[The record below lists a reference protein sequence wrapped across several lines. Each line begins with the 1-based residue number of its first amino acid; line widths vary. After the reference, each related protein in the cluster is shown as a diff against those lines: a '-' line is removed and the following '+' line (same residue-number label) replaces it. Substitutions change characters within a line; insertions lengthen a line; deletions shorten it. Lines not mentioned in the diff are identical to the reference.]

1 MDNYDKEWDM
11 QIDNKVYTITLQ
23 YQNSEVDRVSADD
36 NNVKVSKQKTL
47 RRIDFTDTD
56 ANTDFEVC
64 EYKNAT
70 LEFVNGKKPRS
81 LQDGTWRIINQN
93 EGNNGNQQNNP
104 PIVNHLNTVS
114 ENGVLKYLGSYSTG
128 VVNADGGVAE
138 IVKYNADN
146 KCMYLV
152 SGQFQSVD
160 IVSLEDIDSTNGMNP
175 NFERKFASMLPN

>member
-1 MDNYDKEWDM
+1 M

-70 LEFVNGKKPRS
+70 LEFVNSKKPRS
-81 LQDGTWRIINQN
+81 LQDGTWGIINQN

-114 ENGVLKYLGSYSTG
+114 ENGILKYLGSYSTG
-128 VVNADGGVAE
+128 AVNADGGVAE

-146 KCMYLV
+146 KCMTLLV
-152 SGQFQSVD
+152 
-160 IVSLEDIDSTNGMNP
+160 DS
-175 NFERKFASMLPN
+175 FKVLISFR